1 MFQPATPQTFKVVR
15 TIALEDGAGLD
26 QLAEALMLLSDM
38 AFDLD
43 WIGTNAESVAMVKL
57 IRVEPEK
64 QPDQAFEIE
73 AEETEPDQTE
83 NQSEQDEET
92 HPSSSS
98 KPKFRQFNQGTILPR
113 PPSRPPPA
121 ILMAEQTNRESA
133 QEETFYQ
140 RLQPKTAFN
149 VFKEGAQSDDED
161 PEAASSRQSS
171 DIERRDSS
179 WQSSGWNWKKRS
191 NTECHVCKKVR
202 SEHQNKKFCNMSW
215 R

>member
-1 MFQPATPQTFKVVR
+1 MPQTFKVVE
-15 TIALEDGAGLD
+15 TIVLEEGAGLD
-26 QLAEALMLLSDM
+26 QLAEALMLLSDL
-38 AFDLD
+38 AFNLE
-43 WIGTNAESVAMVKL
+43 WMGNNAESVSMVKL
-57 IRVEPEK
+57 IRVAQEK

-98 KPKFRQFNQGTILPR
+98 KPKFRQFQQGTILPR

-121 ILMAEQTNRESA
+121 TLIAELTTGEIV
-133 QEETFYQ
+133 QEEAFYK
-140 RLQPKTAFN
+140 RLQPNTAFN
-149 VFKEGAQSDDED
+149 VFRKPGGQHETED
-161 PEAASSRQSS
+161 PEAASSWQSS
-171 DIERRDSS
+171 DREWHASS

-191 NTECHVCKKVR
+191 NTECHVCQKVR
-202 SEHQNKKFCNMSW
+202 SEHHNKKFCNMSW

>member
-1 MFQPATPQTFKVVR
+1 MFQPATPQTFKVVG
-15 TIALEDGAGLD
+15 TIVLADGAGLE

-43 WIGTNAESVAMVKL
+43 WIGTNAESVAAVKL
-57 IRVEPEK
+57 IRLAPEK

-121 ILMAEQTNRESA
+121 ILMAEQT
-133 QEETFYQ
+133 
-140 RLQPKTAFN
+140 KTAFN

-171 DIERRDSS
+171 DREWRDSS